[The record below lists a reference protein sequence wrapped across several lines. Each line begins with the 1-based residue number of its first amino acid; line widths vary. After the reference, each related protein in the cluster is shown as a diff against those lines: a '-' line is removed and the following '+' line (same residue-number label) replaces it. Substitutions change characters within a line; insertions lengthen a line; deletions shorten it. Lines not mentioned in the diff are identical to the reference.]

1 MTDLVL
7 PKPFTM
13 NGETYYAHVV
23 RPSYGKILVIK
34 YHKEKDLSY
43 VSNDPWVQQSVCGMT
58 YLHCIQWLK

>member
-1 MTDLVL
+1 MIADVIKGTIRVL
-7 PKPFTM
+7 L
-13 NGETYYAHVV
+13 NGNS
-23 RPSYGKILVIK
+23 PNLIDGKIVVIK